1 MLETPE
7 LLKAAAHAARERSE
21 VGADAAADASADDGA
36 PTVIEVNYGYS
47 RDHRDDLKQWILA
60 LVTSGEVIPQIL
72 RPLDGNA
79 SDKRAVFAAVT
90 ALTQQLR
97 ESGET
102 PGVYVADS
110 GLYSAENISQLNAA
124 GVWWV
129 SRVPETS
136 SATHASVHERLESS
150 IETTQDT
157 QDTQVRE
164 AGRAARTGHATGG
177 ASGSPICRK
186 APNAGSWSAPR
197 KGKSAHVPRS
207 SARRSEIRRP
217 GRNGSGIWATRR
229 LPASLTPRR
238 RWPRRVSASR
248 PDSPSPPR

>member
-7 LLKAAAHAARERSE
+7 LLKAAAHATRVRSE

-36 PTVIEVNYGYS
+36 PTVNEVNYGYS

-60 LVTSGEVIPQIL
+60 LVTSGEGIPQFL

-110 GLYSAENISQLNAA
+110 GLYSAENMSQLNAA
-124 GVWWV
+124 GVGGSAV
-129 SRVPETS
+129 CPRSRAPRMPVCTNGWTPPSRRPRIPRTPRS
-136 SATHASVHERLESS
+136 GR
-150 IETTQDT
+150 
-157 QDTQVRE
+157 
-164 AGRAARTGHATGG
+164 AGRAARTGQATDG

-197 KGKSAHVPRS
+197 KGKSAHVPRC

-229 LPASLTPRR
+229 LPVSLTPRR
-238 RWPRRVSASR
+238 RWPRRLTLR
-248 PDSPSPPR
+248 LG